1 MGKPQSAAPPLALDK
16 SGTWRGLQGG
26 ALYGLVVTEDEQAE
40 AAARAAEP
48 RRASYVPV
56 ALPAAGS
63 KAKPLPWRSDDGS
76 TRASELL
83 TEELA
88 ALDVDDVRGRTAR
101 YAALREARDLQD
113 VVFGAG

>member
-56 ALPAAGS
+56 AGS